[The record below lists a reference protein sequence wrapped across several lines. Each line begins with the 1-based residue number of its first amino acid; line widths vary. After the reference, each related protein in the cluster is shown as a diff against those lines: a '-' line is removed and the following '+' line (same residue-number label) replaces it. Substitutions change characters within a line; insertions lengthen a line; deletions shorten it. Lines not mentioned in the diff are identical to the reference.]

1 MSGSSRGS
9 KKNKTTM
16 NIVEVKSDSD
26 GDDFRLKKKPKISGK
41 NEIIPGLDK
50 NISRKRRETVA
61 RKRKTARTQL
71 DVLGGNTKQQNSRE
85 RSTIRS
91 ETATNSRRFCAVVRS
106 EIANCNDGKSPSMEL
121 FHQSS
126 KSQTSDK
133 EFSVD
138 PSVGRKRRCLSQHRT
153 EDNASAKSKVKGT
166 GSSSENEQL
175 PSANLKISKTVN
187 DKLFHAE
194 TESSGSQTSDFEL
207 RLSDSSVDSDDFKKP
222 RTIAE
227 DFYKRENFYVAKQ
240 APDKSRLSIKKNLK
254 REKIKTGNTKLSD
267 EGAKLFSA
275 TRTTITK
282 DHKPSSGKRTKIL
295 KKLQSDSPKMHVL
308 SSTEQGSEVGKASD
322 SCIELE
328 MISKEH
334 SEKDTECLGSTLES
348 RKRKRTRS
356 KKATCLMFTH
366 VGDRSKAE
374 KADISERKSS
384 GNSESRDLKTE
395 VKECPSNLRS
405 CTEFMKER
413 SDDTILL
420 NKKDSKEVRNEGNIS
435 RNSGGEFK
443 KENKAN
449 VSENPRTGKGNCKG
463 QLPGNRILLDACIRL
478 ERVSVEK
485 LKYKNNT
492 MNEHC
497 SRDAKDA
504 VSPAIKMKH
513 NHHSSKLDAGNRLN
527 TLDQMTMMSPRSARV
542 GSKSPAYPPSS
553 LNLNSYDQSLNMSP
567 TRFSDKQNTLNDDV
581 VTDVGITTRKTNV
594 DFPIK
599 FVGERDVRSITDLSR
614 SSSEEEKLNITA
626 CAGYA
631 LSPGLSTVCD
641 SFGHDEDLGMGVCKD
656 VRSICNQSGSS
667 SEQCIKEEL
676 NITTCASE
684 ALCPGLSTVCDSFGH
699 EEDPDIGVCK
709 DVRSI
714 SNQSVSSKEECIKKH
729 LNITA
734 CASEALSPG
743 LSTVC
748 DSFGLEEDPS
758 IGIGRD
764 AETLSPGVSAACD
777 SFSIGEELSGMNI
790 QEVLLNIESPVLLEN
805 QHSCRE
811 TDSDVNKVIEE
822 VEGPSVSDDQN
833 TSNEM
838 SGKCHHDSE
847 KNNQIKDMSSSLH
860 ERENVRTEDLK
871 FLRKQDRLDAGIST
885 DSCHSV
891 EHNAITVCRDSE
903 KYDDIKKMQTQL
915 GVDHQV
921 DGTNKSDLMRN
932 SISPHDFEK
941 DDHSMI
947 WRPATEPPSRSYVLE
962 TRRLYGLPHKRHVKA
977 FCSDPKDAP
986 STARFD

>member
-26 GDDFRLKKKPKISGK
+26 GDDFRLKKKPKNSGK
-41 NEIIPGLDK
+41 SKIIPGLDK
-50 NISRKRRETVA
+50 NDSRKRRETVA

-71 DVLGGNTKQQNSRE
+71 DVLGGNTKQHNSHE
-85 RSTIRS
+85 RSTIQS
-91 ETATNSRRFCAVVRS
+91 ETATNTRRFCAVVRS
-106 EIANCNDGKSPSMEL
+106 EIANCNDRKSPSMEL

-126 KSQTSDK
+126 KSQTFDK

-138 PSVGRKRRCLSQHRT
+138 PSVRRKRKCLSQDRT

-166 GSSSENEQL
+166 GTSSENEQL
-175 PSANLKISKTVN
+175 PSTNLKISKTVN
-187 DKLFHAE
+187 DSLFHAE

-222 RTIAE
+222 QSIAE
-227 DFYKRENFYVAKQ
+227 DFHKRENFYVAKQ

-322 SCIELE
+322 SCTELE

-334 SEKDTECLGSTLES
+334 CEKDTECLGSTLES

-384 GNSESRDLKTE
+384 RNSESRDLKTE

-405 CTEFMKER
+405 CTEFRKER
-413 SDDTILL
+413 SDDTILI
-420 NKKDSKEVRNEGNIS
+420 NEKDSEEVRNEGNIS
-435 RNSGGEFK
+435 RNSGSKGEFK
-443 KENKAN
+443 EENKAN
-449 VSENPRTGKGNCKG
+449 VSENPRTGKVNYKG

-478 ERVSVEK
+478 ERISVKK

-497 SRDAKDA
+497 FRDAKDA
-504 VSPAIKMKH
+504 VSPSIKMKH
-513 NHHSSKLDAGNRLN
+513 DHHSSKLDAGNRLN
-527 TLDQMTMMSPRSARV
+527 TLDQMTMMSPKSTQV
-542 GSKSPAYPPSS
+542 GSKSPTYPSSS

-631 LSPGLSTVCD
+631 LSLGLSTVCD
-641 SFGHDEDLGMGVCKD
+641 SFGHDEDPGMGVCKD

-676 NITTCASE
+676 NIT
-684 ALCPGLSTVCDSFGH
+684 
-699 EEDPDIGVCK
+699 
-709 DVRSI
+709 
-714 SNQSVSSKEECIKKH
+714 
-729 LNITA
+729 A

-748 DSFGLEEDPS
+748 DSFGDEEDPDIGVCKDVRGISNQSGSSGEECIKKHLDITACASDALSPGLSTVCDSFGHEEDPS
-758 IGIGRD
+758 IGIGKD
-764 AETLSPGVSAACD
+764 AETLSPGVSAVCD
-777 SFSIGEELSGMNI
+777 SFSIGEEQSGMNI

-805 QHSCRE
+805 QRSCRE
-811 TDSDVNKVIEE
+811 TDSDVNKAIEE

-838 SGKCHHDSE
+838 SGKSYHDSD
-847 KNNQIKDMSSSLH
+847 KNNQIKDMSSSLY
-860 ERENVRTEDLK
+860 ERENVPTEDLK
-871 FLRKQDRLDAGIST
+871 FLRKQDRLGAGIST
-885 DSCHSV
+885 ESCHS
-891 EHNAITVCRDSE
+891 NTVCRDSE
-903 KYDDIKKMQTQL
+903 KNGDIKKMQTQL

-921 DGTNKSDLMRN
+921 DGTNKGDLLPT
-932 SISPHDFEK
+932 SISPYDFEK
-941 DDHSMI
+941 GDHSMI
-947 WRPATEPPSRSYVLE
+947 WRPATGPPSRSYVLE

-986 STARFD
+986 STARFG